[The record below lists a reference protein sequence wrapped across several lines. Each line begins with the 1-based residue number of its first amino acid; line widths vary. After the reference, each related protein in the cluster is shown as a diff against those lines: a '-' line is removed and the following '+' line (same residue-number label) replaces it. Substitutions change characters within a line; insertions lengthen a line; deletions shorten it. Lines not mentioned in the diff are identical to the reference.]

1 MRKQTDLKQVKKIAH
16 ILLLLDIQ
24 ETEFAPIIVKHPFT
38 DNGMTAVPND
48 EGGFQLLNIME
59 DEDAQKRWRDFVGR
73 IIDEA
78 KSAYEIYMR
87 VTKPYGLTFLKF
99 VAPHL
104 SQADMSEI
112 LASAWTRSE
121 APNQDVNVSQAKL
134 LSMFK
139 KADATVLMDQDEYTQ
154 FKALEDVVTV
164 YRGVT
169 SYNAKNIKVLS
180 WTLNQETAE
189 WFAHR
194 FGEDG
199 SVYEAQIP
207 KEHIFALFTGRN
219 ESEVIVNPN
228 YLTDITEVQDM
239 NDDLIMTM

>member
-1 MRKQTDLKQVKKIAH
+1 MRKETNLKRVKEIAH
-16 ILLLLDIQ
+16 LLLMTDIQ
-24 ETEFAPIIVKHPFT
+24 KTEFSPIIVKHPFT
-38 DNGMTAVPND
+38 DTGVTTVPND
-48 EGGFQLLNIME
+48 EIGFQVVNIMD
-59 DEDAQKRWRDFVGR
+59 DENAQRQWRESVGK

-78 KSAYEIYMR
+78 ENAYEIYMR

-99 VAPHL
+99 VSLHL
-104 SQADMSEI
+104 SRTEMSEI
-112 LASAWTRSE
+112 LADAWVRSE
-121 APNQDVNVSQAKL
+121 APNQDVNVSQVKL

-139 KADATVLMDQDEYTQ
+139 KADVTILMEQDEYEQ
-154 FKALEDVVTV
+154 FQALDDIVTV

-169 SYNAKNIKVLS
+169 PYNADSIRALS

-199 SVYEAQIP
+199 TVYEAQIP
-207 KEHIFALFTGRN
+207 KVHIYALMNRRN
-219 ESEVIVNPN
+219 EMEVIVNPN

-239 NDDLIMTM
+239 NNEIAMTM